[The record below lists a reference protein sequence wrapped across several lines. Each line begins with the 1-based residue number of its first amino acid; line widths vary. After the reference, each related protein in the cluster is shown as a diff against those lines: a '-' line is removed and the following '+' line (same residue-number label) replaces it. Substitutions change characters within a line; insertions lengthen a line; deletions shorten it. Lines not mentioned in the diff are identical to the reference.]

1 MFTNLWY
8 GFLWDKKMKFLTL
21 SLPSCGALL
30 TTLKAKLPTTKED
43 QKSPKNKKE
52 EVATKD
58 QQQGID
64 KQSGVWIKSFWKAQ
78 FLDMH
83 AVKILPVKYNRN
95 RWLCGV

>member
-8 GFLWDKKMKFLTL
+8 GFLCGKKMKSLTL

-30 TTLKAKLPTTKED
+30 TTLKAKLPTKED

-52 EVATKD
+52 EVETKD

-64 KQSGVWIKSFWKAQ
+64 KQSRVWVNFFWKVQ
-78 FLDMH
+78 FLDMG
-83 AVKILPVKYNRN
+83 R
-95 RWLCGV
+95 

>member
-8 GFLWDKKMKFLTL
+8 GFLWGKKMKSLTL

-30 TTLKAKLPTTKED
+30 TTLKAKLPTKED
-43 QKSPKNKKE
+43 QKSPKDKKE

-64 KQSGVWIKSFWKAQ
+64 KQSRVWVKF
-78 FLDMH
+78 FLKNSIFRH
-83 AVKILPVKYNRN
+83 ACSEKILPVKN
-95 RWLCGV
+95 

>member
-1 MFTNLWY
+1 
-8 GFLWDKKMKFLTL
+8 MKSLTL

-30 TTLKAKLPTTKED
+30 TTLKAKLPTKED

-64 KQSGVWIKSFWKAQ
+64 KQSRVWVKF
-78 FLDMH
+78 FLKNSIFRH
-83 AVKILPVKYNRN
+83 ACSEKILPVKNQVIVRSVHLKIAAN
-95 RWLCGV
+95 GQI

>member
-30 TTLKAKLPTTKED
+30 TTLKAKLPTKED

-58 QQQGID
+58 QQQGTD
-64 KQSGVWIKSFWKAQ
+64 RVEW
-78 FLDMH
+78 
-83 AVKILPVKYNRN
+83 VKNNKF
-95 RWLCGV
+95 

>member
-30 TTLKAKLPTTKED
+30 TTLKAKLPTKED

-52 EVATKD
+52 EVETKD

-64 KQSGVWIKSFWKAQ
+64 KQSRVWVNFFWKVQ
-78 FLDMH
+78 FLDMG
-83 AVKILPVKYNRN
+83 R
-95 RWLCGV
+95 